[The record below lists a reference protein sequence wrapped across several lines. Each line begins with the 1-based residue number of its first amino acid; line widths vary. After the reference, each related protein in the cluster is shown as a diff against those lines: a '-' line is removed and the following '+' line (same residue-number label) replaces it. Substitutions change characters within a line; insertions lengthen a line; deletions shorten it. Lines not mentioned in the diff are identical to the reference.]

1 MLASDTDT
9 LTAGDFA
16 SRATWADKYRNNLH
30 AYWDVNVVVALGQ
43 SAAAIADRLD
53 AHLNAADLDAW
64 TASSPRSWAMDSFD
78 VGRRDVYA
86 LAALPTCQSG
96 GQPVSLPPEYR
107 RQAEKDAALQLQKAG
122 ARLAAVLNAALRA
135 PSRRSN
141 D

>member
-53 AHLNAADLDAW
+53 AHLNAADLVLA
-64 TASSPRSWAMDSFD
+64 
-78 VGRRDVYA
+78 GRIAGNHGDIH
-86 LAALPTCQSG
+86 
-96 GQPVSLPPEYR
+96 R
-107 RQAEKDAALQLQKAG
+107 RHA
-122 ARLAAVLNAALRA
+122 
-135 PSRRSN
+135 
-141 D
+141 